1 MQLEFT
7 IWFDATLLHD
17 LDLRSEFFFC
27 QSDAAIE
34 SIVLLGDGVLVLLGY
49 PARHYALHVLKEI
62 PVTYPD
68 VFLVHYLTFVLKEIP
83 VTYPDVFLV
92 HYLTLLPCTHD
103 ISSLVAHKIYV
114 ALDTAVPLSFDFF
127 CLLLIVPTYLQ
138 LLFLADFGPISFLL
152 QQNLFYT
159 LTVFLQKPRR
169 SFEGIL
175 MPPSMA
181 GVAFTDSV
189 QLVPPYATVSSAV
202 DV

>member
-68 VFLVHYLTFVLKEIP
+68 VFLVHYLT
-83 VTYPDVFLV
+83 
-92 HYLTLLPCTHD
+92 LLPCTHD
-103 ISSLVAHKIYV
+103 ISSLVAYKIYV
-114 ALDTAVPLSFDFF
+114 ALDTTVPLSFDFF
-127 CLLLIVPTYLQ
+127 CLLLIVPAYLQ
-138 LLFLADFGPISFLL
+138 LLFLADLDPISFLL

-159 LTVFLQKPRR
+159 LTVFLQKPRG